1 VLVRSWNLFHGNTLP
16 PGRRAYLE
24 EMVGLITADRPD
36 VVLLQEVP
44 LWGLEDLE
52 RWSGMET
59 FGDVAA
65 RARLG
70 PFPSTPAI
78 GKAMTALHSGK
89 LRSALTGQANAVL
102 VDRRFRALDRRRLV
116 LNDRGFRRAQA
127 HWLRLGLL
135 ARLVWMKE
143 RRVLQ
148 AVRLRHGDHTLVV
161 ANLHATSCP
170 PDPCVAEA
178 EVFRAAV
185 FVEGFAEPAEP
196 VIFGG
201 DLNVFADRSHVL
213 GELEAPEWG
222 FERFGHSVD
231 HLLVRNAVVARGE
244 RWPDD
249 RRRRGGRLLSDHSP
263 IEVVIE

>member
-1 VLVRSWNLFHGNTLP
+1 VLVRSWNLFHGNTHP

-24 EMVGLITADRPD
+24 EMAGLITADRPD

-44 LWGLEDLE
+44 LWGLEDLG
-52 RWSGMET
+52 RWSGMQA

-65 RARLG
+65 PARVG

-78 GKAMTALHSGK
+78 GKAVTALHSGK
-89 LRSALTGQANAVL
+89 LRSALTGQANALL
-102 VDRRFRALDRRRLV
+102 VDRRYRMLDRRRLV
-116 LNDRGFRRAQA
+116 LNDPGFRRAQA
-127 HWLRLGLL
+127 RWLRLGLL

-148 AVRLRHGDHTLVV
+148 AVRLRDGDQTLVV

-170 PDPCVAEA
+170 PDPRVAEA

-185 FVEGFAEPAEP
+185 FVDGFAEPAEP

-201 DLNVFADRSHVL
+201 DLNVFVDRSHVL
-213 GELEAPEWG
+213 GELGGPEWG
-222 FERFGHSVD
+222 FQHFGHSVD
-231 HLLVRNAVVARGE
+231 HLLVRGATLTRGM
-244 RWPDD
+244 RWPDE
-249 RRRRGGRLLSDHSP
+249 RRRRGGQLLSDHSP